1 MKKFFTLCLMFLV
14 AGVLN
19 LSAGYVLSGEN
30 VNGESWN
37 HSSAKNTFTEDENGD
52 LVLTGV
58 SLSGEFLVTLDQK
71 SWFKPVYSAQL
82 TAGVPLVFT
91 TDDSNG
97 NCKAA
102 ASYTNCTIK
111 LTKLSATAVAVEI
124 VSTDTQDV
132 ELAQLGEN
140 WSLSGAFNSWSDLEL
155 TKKSYGVYEAWI
167 DQATVNGLVGKE
179 FKFKTGDW
187 VADFGSTGLSYELN
201 QWNILQRSGA
211 NITTFVQP
219 SETYDKYLL
228 TFCVEG
234 SAAKFRI
241 DGYKQATQAVAV
253 FYESFDACNNTGGND
268 GLFSG
273 TNTANGA
280 FTPDNEGWVVAS
292 KNGGNKCGKFG
303 SGSKSGELTSPAL
316 GLTGDAT
323 LTFKAAPWGTDGTSL
338 GLSISSGQLSESS
351 LTMTANQWTEY
362 TVKITGATPDA
373 TLTFTPAKRFFLD
386 EVKVVQGDASADM
399 KAAEITLVGV
409 MKDATS
415 AYYHNTLQTPSVN
428 VTLPQGASYMDIEV
442 LYNNYPNTE
451 YNNQTADYKFDLY
464 NPGNY
469 TINVTAYG
477 NGVYSTT
484 SKDIVIENVS
494 TAWTFDELIN
504 KGEGATC
511 YLNFSPTVVA
521 HVGKYLYLEGYDMWD
536 GIRSS
541 ALVYA
546 SLDKT
551 YKKGD
556 VLQGFIATVSYYN
569 GNPQLIPLN
578 TSLGDSYSYSEPYVY
593 EVEAGEAWKA
603 FAVEANVNKYVR
615 VKNAPVTANP
625 DAVDGVTAYTK
636 HLGVNMPDDVNKK
649 YDVEG
654 FINNFNGTI
663 QIKPISFT
671 AIEEKIE
678 PFTYTEIVPANNAEV
693 TSLSEIK
700 ITFPYDVTYDAEVS
714 VLVMD
719 GENMITPTVAVEGN
733 VATLTF
739 DAITAYGSKPSL
751 MVMAGAF
758 KASGVGCEQIMAAWS
773 IPTPPIV
780 PGLTLAKATPA
791 NGSTVEKLERITLQI
806 SGDVYDC
813 RYASQSYGNEFI
825 TVTDDKGNS
834 YNGKIGYTSY
844 TDIYY
849 LYVENATAPG
859 TYTITIKEGVFGD
872 EEYLKKYA
880 KGLTNPEIVL
890 TYTIKGA
897 ALAAPTVDPANGAEV
912 ENLNTITLTFAEAV
926 TANAEAGA
934 ITLVNNSNQNL
945 DYAKNIAVAIS
956 EDGLTATITSE
967 PSLGAWTAETYTM
980 SIPAGYF
987 VATTGAANEALS
999 YNWKVVAPK
1008 FTYVAV
1014 DPAQGEVESLE
1025 TIFIDFGGFR
1035 PRLIDGFTYPTYNLV
1050 NANGET
1056 VTTAA
1061 TNYSYEQIDGSYY
1074 YKLKVTLGAKVTTP
1088 GDYFLTIPAGV
1099 FKDKDVY
1106 SGYNENA
1113 EMTFKWTV
1121 MEPDPNTYTLEYNVS
1136 PAEGVV
1142 TELTKIEFTPKAAG
1156 MIYMPIDEAQVANWV
1171 KVTDANGTVYN
1182 TTAKAGKG
1190 YEVSI
1195 EGVTEPGTYTV
1206 VIPKGSFYDFMAS
1219 MSNPNSK
1226 NFNDEIVLTYTLEA
1240 AALAA
1245 PTVSPAN
1252 GSEIESPSTITL
1264 TFAEAVT
1271 VNAEAGE
1278 LTMVNT
1284 GDPNYDK
1291 AKNFNVTISEDGLTA
1306 TITSEPGYLDRWATN
1321 ATYKLNIPAGYFV
1334 GASGATSEA
1343 LEYSWKVVPARFTY
1357 TAVTPAQGEVES
1369 LETIFVDFGGFRPRV
1384 IDGYTYPTYNL
1395 VNANGETVTTAA
1407 TNYSYEQIDGSYYYK
1422 LKVTLGAKVTT
1433 PGDYFLTIPAGVF
1446 KDKDVYSGYNEN
1458 AEMTFKWTV
1467 MEPDP
1472 NTYDLALTS
1481 DPANG
1486 ATVTELKTIKIS
1498 AADAS
1503 VIAMPT
1509 TEAQSAGWFTIKDAE
1524 GNSYNYTANVG
1535 VGIEI
1540 NIEGATAPGTYTVVV
1555 PAKSFV
1561 DATTMTAASKR
1572 YNAEMVLTYTLQ
1584 EEEDVDNTVYD
1595 YAPVTVSPANGSEV
1609 ESLEKIFVSFPYGV
1623 YDCLWAAKEYSKDF
1637 IQVSDENGNTYEA
1650 KIAYGPYTEDYYI
1663 YVKDATAP
1671 GKYTIVVPKGL
1682 VFDEEYSETFAS
1694 GHANPEFTLTYTIVA
1709 PVVEDFTPVVNPT
1722 AGNVTAEQIKTTVLS
1737 FESPIASFDGSNVGL
1752 RHQFGGPWYDYAAT
1766 GTISEDK
1773 LSMTIVW
1780 DFSPTVGT
1788 TYTLKLPAGCIV
1800 LENGAKNL
1808 ETNVVYTVVAGPK
1821 DLAEFVVPAGINGY
1835 INYDETDVNAWAPE
1849 FPFTV
1854 STTAYNTVAFAAELP
1869 SLPAGITAMEV
1880 IDENGEVIAI
1890 LNQDGVAP
1898 LADGEIYYVK
1908 GETTK
1913 EYVDGAEL
1921 KFRFRFTHLGV
1932 SETIQFSYIIAGGNI
1947 TSIADVELDGNVI
1960 VRGNDIIAPQGA
1972 AIFTVSGIRVP
1983 AEGLAPGVYVVV
1995 LGNQAVK
2002 VMVK

>member
-19 LSAGYVLSGEN
+19 LSAGYVLTGEN

-37 HSSAKNTFTEDENGD
+37 HSSATNTFTEDENGD
-52 LVLTGV
+52 LILTRV
-58 SLSGEFLVTLDQK
+58 TISGEFKVTLDQK
-71 SWFKPVYSAQL
+71 SWFGPVYNAKLS
-82 TAGVPLVFT
+82 AGVPLVLT
-91 TDDSNG
+91 TDDGSN
-97 NCKAA
+97 CSCATT
-102 ASYTNCTIK
+102 YTNSTIK
-111 LTKLSATAVAVEI
+111 LTKLSNKAIALEI
-124 VSTDTQDV
+124 ISTDTQDV
-132 ELAQLGEN
+132 ELDQLGED
-140 WSLSGAFNSWSDLEL
+140 WGLIGAFNNWSGDLAL
-155 TKKSYGVYEAWI
+155 TKKEYGVYEAWI
-167 DQATVNGLVGKE
+167 DQATVNGLVGQG
-179 FKFKTGDW
+179 FKFRTGEW
-187 VADFGSTGLSYELN
+187 VADFGSTGLSYGLN
-201 QWNILQRSGA
+201 QWNILQRGGA
-211 NITTFVQP
+211 DITTFVQP
-219 SETYDKYLL
+219 TETYDKYLL

-241 DGYKQATQAVAV
+241 DGYKQATQPITV

-273 TNTANGA
+273 KDTANGS
-280 FTPDNEGWVVAS
+280 FTSDNDGWVVAS

-303 SGSKSGELTSPAL
+303 SSSKSGELTSPAL

-323 LTFKAAPWGTDGTSL
+323 LTFKAAPWGTDGKSL

-362 TVKITGATPDA
+362 TIKITGATPDA

-399 KAAEITLVGV
+399 KAAEITLNGV
-409 MKDATS
+409 MKDAET
-415 AYYHNTLQTPSVN
+415 AYYHHSLANPTVT
-428 VTLPQGASYMDIEV
+428 VTLPAGATYMDVEV
-442 LYNNYPNTE
+442 DNSGYITE
-451 YNNQTADYKFDLY
+451 SRKNQTSDCTIPFYSA
-464 NPGNY
+464 GNY
-469 TINVTAYG
+469 TVRVTAYG
-477 NGVYSTT
+477 EGVYSVA
-484 SKDIVIENVS
+484 SKDIAIETVS
-494 TAWTFDELIN
+494 SVNTFDELVN
-504 KGEGATC
+504 KGEGAIG

-521 HVGKYLYLEGYDMWD
+521 HVGKYLYLDGYDMWE

-556 VLQGFIATVSYYN
+556 VLQGFIATVAYYG
-569 GNPQLIPLN
+569 GNPQLIPLT
-578 TSLGDSYSYSEPYVY
+578 TSLGDVFGMSEPYVY

-615 VKNAPVTANP
+615 VKNATVTANP
-625 DAVDGVTAYTK
+625 DAVDGVSAYTN
-636 HLGVNMPDDVNKK
+636 HLGVNMPEDLTKK

-654 FINNFNGTI
+654 FINKYNNEI

-678 PFTYTEIVPANNAEV
+678 PFTYTEIVPANNTEV

-700 ITFPYDVTYDAEVS
+700 ITFPYDVTYDATLAMGI
-714 VLVMD
+714 LVMD
-719 GENMITPTVAVEGN
+719 GANMITPTVAVEGA

-751 MVMAGAF
+751 MVMEGAF
-758 KASGVGCEQIMAAWS
+758 KEATSGVGCQLITASWT

-844 TDIYY
+844 TDKYY

-890 TYTIKGA
+890 TYTIK
-897 ALAAPTVDPANGAEV
+897 
-912 ENLNTITLTFAEAV
+912 
-926 TANAEAGA
+926 
-934 ITLVNNSNQNL
+934 
-945 DYAKNIAVAIS
+945 
-956 EDGLTATITSE
+956 
-967 PSLGAWTAETYTM
+967 
-980 SIPAGYF
+980 
-987 VATTGAANEALS
+987 
-999 YNWKVVAPK
+999 
-1008 FTYVAV
+1008 
-1014 DPAQGEVESLE
+1014 
-1025 TIFIDFGGFR
+1025 
-1035 PRLIDGFTYPTYNLV
+1035 
-1050 NANGET
+1050 
-1056 VTTAA
+1056 
-1061 TNYSYEQIDGSYY
+1061 
-1074 YKLKVTLGAKVTTP
+1074 
-1088 GDYFLTIPAGV
+1088 
-1099 FKDKDVY
+1099 
-1106 SGYNENA
+1106 
-1113 EMTFKWTV
+1113 
-1121 MEPDPNTYTLEYNVS
+1121 
-1136 PAEGVV
+1136 
-1142 TELTKIEFTPKAAG
+1142 
-1156 MIYMPIDEAQVANWV
+1156 
-1171 KVTDANGTVYN
+1171 
-1182 TTAKAGKG
+1182 
-1190 YEVSI
+1190 
-1195 EGVTEPGTYTV
+1195 
-1206 VIPKGSFYDFMAS
+1206 
-1219 MSNPNSK
+1219 
-1226 NFNDEIVLTYTLEA
+1226 A

-1252 GSEIESPSTITL
+1252 GAEVESPSTITL

-1284 GDPNYDK
+1284 SDAAYDF
-1291 AKNFNVTISEDGLTA
+1291 AKNFNVAISEDGLTA

-1334 GASGATSEA
+1334 GASGAASEA

-1357 TAVTPAQGEVES
+1357 TAVTPAQGDVEY
-1369 LETIFVDFGGFRPRV
+1369 LETIFIDFGGFRPYV

-1395 VNANGETVTTAA
+1395 VNANGETVTTAK
-1407 TNYSYEQIDGSYYYK
+1407 TDYTYEKIGDSYYYK
-1422 LKVTLGAKVTT
+1422 LNVTLGAKVTT

-1446 KDKDVYSGYNEN
+1446 KDKNVFSGYNEN

-1472 NTYDLALTS
+1472 NTYDLALAF

-1486 ATVTELKTIKIS
+1486 STLSELKTLKIS
-1498 AADAS
+1498 AADPT

-1509 TEAQSAGWFTIKDAE
+1509 TEAQSAGWFTITDAN
-1524 GNSYNYTANVG
+1524 GNTYNYTAKVG
-1535 VGIEI
+1535 VGIDLT
-1540 NIEGATAPGTYTVVV
+1540 IEGATEAGTYTVVI

-1561 DATTMTAASKR
+1561 DAMTMTAASKR
-1572 YNAEMVLTYTLQ
+1572 YNAETVLTYTLQ
-1584 EEEDVDNTVYD
+1584 EEEEVDNTVYD
-1595 YAPVTVSPANGSEV
+1595 LTPVTVSPANGSEV
-1609 ESLEKIFVSFPYGV
+1609 ESLETIKLTFN
-1623 YDCLWAAKEYSKDF
+1623 YDDSINLRFAAKNTGW
-1637 IQVSDENGNTYEA
+1637 ITVTDEAGNNYD
-1650 KIAYGPYTEDYYI
+1650 AYMDDNWDGYVGDYII
-1663 YVKDATAP
+1663 YVSGATQP
-1671 GKYTIVVPKGL
+1671 GTYTVTIPKGTVADDSYMNKEPYFL
-1682 VFDEEYSETFAS
+1682 Q

-1709 PVVEDFTPVVNPT
+1709 PQVDDFTPVINPT
-1722 AGNVTAEQIKTTVLS
+1722 AGNVTKEQIKTTVLS
-1737 FESPIASFDGSNVGL
+1737 FESPIASFDTSDVRYAKNFGSV
-1752 RHQFGGPWYDYAAT
+1752 WYKAA
-1766 GTISEDK
+1766 GSYTISEDK
-1773 LSMTIVW
+1773 LSLTINW
-1780 DFSPTVGT
+1780 DFAPEVGL
-1788 TYTLKLPAGCIV
+1788 TYTLELPAGCIV

-1808 ETNVVYTVVAGPK
+1808 FTQVKYTVVAGPK
-1821 DLAEFVVPAGINGY
+1821 DLAEFVVPEGINGY

-1880 IDENGEVIAI
+1880 IDENGEVIAT

-1913 EYVDGAEL
+1913 EYADGAEL

-1932 SETIQFSYIIAGGNI
+1932 SETIQFSYIVAGGNI

-1960 VRGNDIIAPQGA
+1960 VRGNDIIAPEGA

>member
-1 MKKFFTLCLMFLV
+1 MKKFFTLCLVFMLASLLNVNAADTYTLV
-14 AGVLN
+14 
-19 LSAGYVLSGEN
+19 GEN
-30 VNGESWN
+30 INGVSWDPAATQN
-37 HSSAKNTFTEDENGD
+37 DLVYEASTDSYVITGVTMSGKFKVAKNHAWTTAWGNNGKSIP
-52 LVLTGV
+52 TGAAYIA
-58 SLSGEFLVTLDQK
+58 
-71 SWFKPVYSAQL
+71 W
-82 TAGVPLVFT
+82 T
-91 TDDSNG
+91 TGGDIAMPDNQT
-97 NCKAA
+97 
-102 ASYTNCTIK
+102 YTNCTVRFK
-111 LTKLSATAVAVEI
+111 LLDGKAASILITSDTAMSGTIDTRADVWCVAGSFSNDNWGDANEM
-124 VSTDTQDV
+124 T
-132 ELAQLGEN
+132 ALGN
-140 WSLSGAFNSWSDLEL
+140 
-155 TKKSYGVYEAWI
+155 GVYEFWS
-167 DQATVNGLVGKE
+167 TELPSE
-179 FKFKTGDW
+179 FKFKAKGNWDICFGIHKEIKNTPIMGFDNALDKDTSNPNICLK
-187 VADFGSTGLSYELN
+187 AD
-201 QWNILQRSGA
+201 Q
-211 NITTFVQP
+211 V
-219 SETYDKYLL
+219 YDKYRYTL
-228 TFCVEG
+228 TVRGETA
-234 SAAKFRI
+234 SFRV
-241 DGYKQATQAVAV
+241 DGYKEAVPSLTRV
-253 FYESFDACNNTGGND
+253 FYESFDQNEGTGGND
-268 GLFSG
+268 GAWKDSV
-273 TNTANGA
+273 ANGA
-280 FTPDNEGWVVAS
+280 WDSAVFDEPGWTAA
-292 KNGGNKCGKFG
+292 NGYFANKCIKLGASSKLG
-303 SGSKSGELTSPAL
+303 SATTPAL
-316 GLTGDAT
+316 GVTGNAELRFKAGAWNGDAT
-323 LTFKAAPWGTDGTSL
+323 TINITINNGGTLSASSVTIANNAFTDYTI
-338 GLSISSGQLSESS
+338 SISD
-351 LTMTANQWTEY
+351 
-362 TVKITGATPDA
+362 ATPESTITFSA
-373 TLTFTPAKRFFLD
+373 TKAKQNRFFLD
-386 EVKVVQGDASADM
+386 EVEVYANSSELP
-399 KAAEITLVGV
+399 AAGITLTGV
-409 MKDATS
+409 MKDANT
-415 AYYHNTLQTPSVN
+415 AYYHSTLQTPTVT
-428 VTLPQGASYMDIEV
+428 VTLPAGATYMDIEV
-442 LYNNYPNTE
+442 DNNGWIDEYLSAKGKTE
-451 YNNQTADYKFDLY
+451 DYTIEFY
-464 NPGNY
+464 STGNF

-477 NGVYSTT
+477 EGVYSVA
-484 SKDIVIENVS
+484 SKEFVIEQVNS
-494 TAWTFDELIN
+494 AWTFDELIN

-521 HVGKYLYLEGYDMWD
+521 HVGKYLYLDGYDSLD

-569 GNPQLIPLN
+569 GNPQLTPLT
-578 TSLGDSYSYSEPYVY
+578 TSLGEPYSYSDPYVY
-593 EVEAGEAWKA
+593 EVEAGDAWKA

-636 HLGVNMPDDVNKK
+636 HLGVNMPEDVTKK

-693 TSLSEIK
+693 TSLSDIK

-719 GENMITPTVAVEGN
+719 GENMITPTVAVQGN

-758 KASGVGCEQIMAAWS
+758 KEANSGVGCQQIMAVWS
-773 IPTPPIV
+773 IPTPPVRADYIPTSISPADGKV
-780 PGLTLAKATPA
+780 VESIKNIYFFFDDENPCATDKAYDAPYKGYVTVKDG
-791 NGSTVEKLERITLQI
+791 NGNNVAT
-806 SGDVYDC
+806 DVYLDVKEV
-813 RYASQSYGNEFI
+813 SGQWVGFLQPLYG
-825 TVTDDKGNS
+825 S
-834 YNGKIGYTSY
+834 SY
-844 TDIYY
+844 T
-849 LYVENATAPG
+849 TPG
-859 TYTITIKEGVFGD
+859 TYVITLAEGLFSDQQYYDTNG
-872 EEYLKKYA
+872 KK
-880 KGLTNPEIVL
+880 GRINPEFTI

-912 ENLNTITLTFAEAV
+912 ENPSTVTLTFAEAV
-926 TANAEAGA
+926 TVNAEAGA

-987 VATTGAANEALS
+987 VATSGAANEALS

-1035 PRLIDGFTYPTYNLV
+1035 PRPIDGSMYPTYNLV

-1121 MEPDPNTYTLEYNVS
+1121 GAAVEP
-1136 PAEGVV
+1136 
-1142 TELTKIEFTPKAAG
+1142 
-1156 MIYMPIDEAQVANWV
+1156 
-1171 KVTDANGTVYN
+1171 
-1182 TTAKAGKG
+1182 
-1190 YEVSI
+1190 
-1195 EGVTEPGTYTV
+1195 
-1206 VIPKGSFYDFMAS
+1206 
-1219 MSNPNSK
+1219 
-1226 NFNDEIVLTYTLEA
+1226 
-1240 AALAA
+1240 LAA
-1245 PTVSPAN
+1245 PTADPAN
-1252 GSEIESPSTITL
+1252 GAEVENPSTVTL

-1278 LTMVNT
+1278 LSMVNT
-1284 GDPNYDK
+1284 ADAAYDF
-1291 AKNFNVTISEDGLTA
+1291 AKNFNVAISEDGLTA
-1306 TITSEPGYLDRWATN
+1306 TITCEPGYPSSAPRWAIGK
-1321 ATYKLNIPAGYFV
+1321 TYKLNIPAGYFV
-1334 GASGATSEA
+1334 GASGAANEA
-1343 LEYSWKVVPARFTY
+1343 LEYSWKVVPAPFTVAS
-1357 TAVTPAQGEVES
+1357 TTPEVGEVEKLDVIKVYFTENKVYTNIGYSWAS
-1369 LETIFVDFGGFRPRV
+1369 LELVD
-1384 IDGYTYPTYNL
+1384 
-1395 VNANGETVTTAA
+1395 NAGQVVTTGSVVKDG
-1407 TNYSYEQIDGSYYYK
+1407 NYVGDVFKSY
-1422 LKVTLGAKVTT
+1422 LVVTLAQPVTT
-1433 PGDYFLTIPAGVF
+1433 PGQYTLVIPEGYARNVEWGEGAINVATNLT
-1446 KDKDVYSGYNEN
+1446 
-1458 AEMTFKWTV
+1458 WTV
-1467 MEPDP
+1467 IEPDP
-1472 NTYDLALTS
+1472 NTYNFEYNVS
-1481 DPANG
+1481 PAEG
-1486 ATVTELKTIKIS
+1486 VVTELNKIVFT
-1498 AADAS
+1498 AKVAGQML
-1503 VIAMPT
+1503 MPT
-1509 TEAQSAGWFTIKDAE
+1509 AEAQVANWVKVVDANGNVYNTTAIAGTGYDV
-1524 GNSYNYTANVG
+1524 T
-1535 VGIEI
+1535 
-1540 NIEGATAPGTYTVVV
+1540 IEGITEPGDYTVTVPKGSFYDLMGSMTNPGSLNYNDEIVLHYEVV
-1555 PAKSFV
+1555 
-1561 DATTMTAASKR
+1561 AAS
-1572 YNAEMVLTYTLQ
+1572 NVI
-1584 EEEDVDNTVYD
+1584 YD
-1595 YAPVTVSPANGSEV
+1595 YAPVSISPANGSEV
-1609 ESLEKIFVSFPYGV
+1609 ETLEYIHIYFPYGV
-1623 YDCLWAAKEYSKDF
+1623 YDCLWGAMSYSQDF
-1637 IQVSDENGNTYEA
+1637 IKVSDDKGNTYDA
-1650 KIAYGPYTEDYYI
+1650 KIGYGYYTEDYYI

-1671 GKYTIVVPKGL
+1671 GTYTIVVPEAL
-1682 VFDEEYSETFAS
+1682 VFDEEYSDTFES
-1694 GHANPEFTLTYTIVA
+1694 GHANPEFTLTYTIKA
-1709 PVVEDFTPVVNPT
+1709 PVVEDFTPVISPA
-1722 AGNVTAEQIKTTVLS
+1722 AGNITVDQMNETVIT
-1737 FESPIASFDGSNVGL
+1737 FESPIASFDPGYVKYIKSFGNVWLETMGE
-1752 RHQFGGPWYDYAAT
+1752 Y
-1766 GTISEDK
+1766 TISEDK
-1773 LSMTIVW
+1773 LTLTLNWNLVKGNY
-1780 DFSPTVGT
+1780 PPGT
-1788 TYTLKLPAGCIV
+1788 SYTLELPAGCIV

-1808 ETNVVYTVVAGPK
+1808 LTQVNYTIVAGPK

-1854 STTAYNTVAFAAELP
+1854 STTANNTIAFAAELP

-1880 IDENGEVIAI
+1880 IDENGEVIAT

-1932 SETIQFSYIIAGGNI
+1932 SETIQFSYIVAGGNI